1 MSRLLRKMEKEK
13 KKDTSLKIQ
22 ERKRFWECITDQKSE
37 HQNGCAPIKSQR
49 GGAWKEDPS
58 RKLRIKNQPMRE
70 FRQVKRAHSLARI
83 VFIKD

>member
-37 HQNGCAPIKSQR
+37 HQNGCAPIKR
-49 GGAWKEDPS
+49 
-58 RKLRIKNQPMRE
+58 
-70 FRQVKRAHSLARI
+70 
-83 VFIKD
+83 